1 MHMVRRLAIL
11 MALAAAPAGVAAEDA
26 KVGDI
31 HIDAAW
37 SRATASSAPT
47 GAAYMMLTNH
57 GGEVD
62 RLVAVASPAAEH
74 AQLHTHLM
82 EGGVMK
88 MRPVEAVEVAPGT
101 PSVLQ
106 PGGLH
111 VMLIG
116 LKGPLREGQRF
127 PLTLT
132 FERAGD
138 VEIDV
143 VVQPAGSTDFSG
155 HHQGHVPTN

>member
-1 MHMVRRLAIL
+1 MIPPLAIL
-11 MALAAAPAGVAAEDA
+11 ISLVLAPTVLAAEEVV
-26 KVGDI
+26 VGDI
-31 HIDAAW
+31 HIDSAW
-37 SRATASSAPT
+37 SRATASSAPA
-47 GAAYMMLTNH
+47 GAAYMVLTNH

-62 RLVAVASPAAEH
+62 RLVAVSSPAAER

-88 MRPVEAVEVAPGT
+88 MRPVEAIEVAPGT
-101 PSVLQ
+101 PSVLE

-116 LKGPLREGQRF
+116 LRAPLHEGDRF

-132 FERAGD
+132 FEQAGE
-138 VEIDV
+138 VEIEV
-143 VVQPAGSTDFSG
+143 VVQSAGSTDFSG